1 MGTASATP
9 GSTRKGSASTAPL
22 LPVMPIAVRV
32 PPGIA
37 FGCQPRRRISSL
49 TRSMS
54 WGVASGFITIN
65 MGHLSPR

>member
-1 MGTASATP
+1 
-9 GSTRKGSASTAPL
+9 
-22 LPVMPIAVRV
+22 MPIAVRV
-32 PPGIA
+32 SPGIA

-65 MGHLSPR
+65 MGYRLLKVRW